1 MSGGR
6 GGRSRLDQVMD
17 WLAGSTGARAAGGA
31 AADAVAAAAAAW
43 DGVLIFDEAHKVRCC
58 L

>member
-1 MSGGR
+1 
-6 GGRSRLDQVMD
+6 MD